1 MTIWVA
7 IFEDKPNTQHL
18 FDENKVAHLAY
29 LAAHSAQVKFAA
41 GLCENE
47 GEPSYGGMWVIK
59 ADRREDAAR
68 ICENDPFFTG
78 GRRAGYKLAAAH
90 VAPGFETLF

>member
-41 GLCENE
+41 GLCENQ

-68 ICENDPFFTG
+68 ICENDPFFRC